1 MFKQKFMNI
10 SAIAGQKDSFGDLV
24 GTMGMPAPVQPTPV
38 ANGET
43 KQEEIDISPGM
54 SNTLINF

>member
-1 MFKQKFMNI
+1 
-10 SAIAGQKDSFGDLV
+10 
-24 GTMGMPAPVQPTPV
+24 MGMPAPVQPTPV